1 MANLIRIKNLERET
15 NLDNIVIPVD
25 KASYL
30 DNAKQISI
38 TGLTGYVLSG
48 FTGSTIN
55 YSHPGTTTAI
65 VGGIPVGIQITGM
78 TITEIFNW
86 MLYSGNPPTT
96 TTTTTPPTTTTT
108 TPPTTTTTTPPTT
121 TTTTPPTTTT
131 TTTLPVHFTATSGIG
146 GITPDTATINGNPV
160 SLDDYV
166 NILVGA
172 NISVNYLGTG
182 GIDPV
187 VAFTS
192 DLLITQIVTYTGPGF
207 YSHTLSANSF
217 VWVQIFER
225 P

>member
-108 TPPTTTTTTPPTT
+108 TPPTTTTTT
-121 TTTTPPTTTT
+121 
-131 TTTLPVHFTATSGIG
+131 TLPVHFTATSGIG